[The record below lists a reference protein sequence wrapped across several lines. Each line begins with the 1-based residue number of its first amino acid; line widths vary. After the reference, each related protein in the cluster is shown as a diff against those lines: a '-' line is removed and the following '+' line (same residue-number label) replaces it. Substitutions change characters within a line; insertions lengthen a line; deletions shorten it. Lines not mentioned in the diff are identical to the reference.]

1 MPGPLSPVVAALL
14 ALLMT
19 VSSLSA
25 QTVSFGGQTLRV
37 NKSTTTTANAAIV
50 AGRLQMNNTEFGAAR
65 SALSTNTV
73 NMSGVWSTSYR
84 LSFDCGTL
92 LFPDSCLG
100 DGIGFVV
107 TSGADTQL
115 GDGGFDLG
123 YGNSFANSLTFSMK
137 TFWNTADFGT
147 NGNWDQPCCTLT
159 ELKNGADFR
168 DSYDVTVSYNGTNQL
183 SASIRE
189 VSSNTL
195 LYNSTRTWLAP
206 TWASTARVGFTSG
219 SGGWSENA
227 YVGDWTLRP
236 TTVVPEPSTYALL
249 VTGLAAIAGRTR
261 ARRRKV

>member
-37 NKSTTTTANAAIV
+37 NKSSTTTANAAIV

-73 NMSGVWSTSYR
+73 NMSGV
-84 LSFDCGTL
+84 
-92 LFPDSCLG
+92 
-100 DGIGFVV
+100 
-107 TSGADTQL
+107 
-115 GDGGFDLG
+115 
-123 YGNSFANSLTFSMK
+123 
-137 TFWNTADFGT
+137 
-147 NGNWDQPCCTLT
+147 
-159 ELKNGADFR
+159 
-168 DSYDVTVSYNGTNQL
+168 
-183 SASIRE
+183 
-189 VSSNTL
+189 
-195 LYNSTRTWLAP
+195 
-206 TWASTARVGFTSG
+206 
-219 SGGWSENA
+219 WSENA